1 MTAISESMLE
11 ETCLDWL
18 QELGWTGI
26 HGPDIA
32 PDAPD
37 AERSSYSE
45 VILKERLRAAL
56 ARINPEV
63 PPSGIDEVKKL

>member
-1 MTAISESMLE
+1 MTGISESILE
-11 ETCLDWL
+11 ATCLDWL
-18 QELGWTGI
+18 DELGWTRI

-32 PDAPD
+32 PDVPN

-56 ARINPEV
+56 ARINPGV
-63 PPSGIDEVKKL
+63 VPSGIDEVKKL